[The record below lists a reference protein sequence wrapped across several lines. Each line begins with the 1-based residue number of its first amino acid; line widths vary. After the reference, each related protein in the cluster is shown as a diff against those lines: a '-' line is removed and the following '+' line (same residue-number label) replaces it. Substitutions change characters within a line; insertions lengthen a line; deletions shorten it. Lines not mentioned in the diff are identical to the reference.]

1 LRLQK
6 ELPYRRLLFIASL
19 ALTRRELH
27 VFSYFRRMLTE
38 NQTEQAFQHTVA
50 AETTISGVGI
60 HSGQTVNII
69 VKPAEPN
76 TGIVF
81 QRVDLERQPTVK
93 ADVDN
98 VVETTRSTT
107 IEANG
112 ARVSTIEHLMAALVG
127 CGVDNAL
134 IQINGAEV
142 PILDG
147 SAQPFVEM
155 ISKAGVQQQ
164 EAAKI
169 YYTLQHNISFTD
181 DDKKVEMV
189 ALPFHEYRVNTLI
202 DFNSPV
208 LGTQHAAIKHI
219 SDFKEQIASSRTFC
233 FFHELEYLIDHNL
246 IKGGDINN
254 AIVVVDKPVT
264 DEQVQRISK
273 VFKKENVKV
282 NEGGI
287 LNNLDLRFPNE
298 PARHKLLDVI
308 GDLALVGFPFKA
320 HIIANR
326 PGHSSNVEFAKKIK
340 EHIKKYKHRQQIPQY
355 DPNKPPVYDV
365 HAIESKLPHRY
376 PFLLIDKVI
385 EINDKQVVAVKNV
398 TYNEPF
404 FQGHFPGNCV
414 MPGVLQVE
422 ALAQTGGIL
431 TIPDDPDHDYDTYF
445 LKIDNC
451 KFKNKV
457 VPGDT
462 LILKMELMNPVRRG
476 ICEMKGTIFVGE
488 KLVAEADMVAQIVKK
503 PKVKA

>member
-1 LRLQK
+1 M
-6 ELPYRRLLFIASL
+6 
-19 ALTRRELH
+19 
-27 VFSYFRRMLTE
+27 VFSYFRRMQSE
-38 NQTEQAFQHTVA
+38 NCKNQEFQQTLA
-50 AETTISGVGI
+50 AQVRLDGIGI
-60 HSGQTVNII
+60 HSGQTVEI
-69 VKPAEPN
+69 VLKPADPN

-81 QRVDLERQPTVK
+81 QRVDLPGKPTVK

-107 IEANG
+107 IESNG
-112 ARVSTIEHLMAALVG
+112 ARVGTIEHLMAALVG
-127 CGVDNAL
+127 CGVDNVL
-134 IQINGAEV
+134 IEINAPEV

-147 SAQPFVEM
+147 SASPFVDVIE
-155 ISKAGVQQQ
+155 SAGIQKQN
-164 EAAKI
+164 AAKV
-169 YYTLQHNISFTD
+169 YYILEHNISFVD
-181 DDKKVEMV
+181 EGKKVEMV
-189 ALPFHEYRVNTLI
+189 ALPYQEYRINTLI

-208 LGTQHAAIKHI
+208 LGTQHAALKHI
-219 SDFKEQIASSRTFC
+219 SQFKNEISPCRTFC
-233 FFHELEYLIDHNL
+233 FFHELEYLLDHNL
-246 IKGGDINN
+246 IKGGDLNN

-264 DEQVQRISK
+264 ETQVSRLSK
-273 VFKKENVKV
+273 IFHKEDVRV
-282 NEGGI
+282 TEGGI

-326 PGHSSNVEFAKKIK
+326 PGHSSNVAFARKIK
-340 EHIKKYKHRQQIPQY
+340 EHIKKNRYKQGMPKY
-355 DPNKPPVYDV
+355 DPTIPPVMDV
-365 HAIESKLPHRY
+365 HAIERKLPHRY
-376 PFLLIDKVI
+376 PFLLVDKVI
-385 EINDKQVVAVKNV
+385 EMNEKVVVAVKNV

-414 MPGVLQVE
+414 MPGVLQIE
-422 ALAQTGGIL
+422 ALAQTGGLL

-476 ICEMKGTIFVGE
+476 ICEMKGTIFVGD
-488 KLVAEADMVAQIVKK
+488 KIVTEADLVAQIVKK
-503 PKVKA
+503 PKVRL

>member
-1 LRLQK
+1 MLLQNS
-6 ELPYRRLLFIASL
+6 IN
-19 ALTRRELH
+19 TD
-27 VFSYFRRMLTE
+27 
-38 NQTEQAFQHTVA
+38 FQHTLA
-50 AETTISGVGI
+50 SDIQINGVGI
-60 HSGQTVNII
+60 HSGATVEMTL
-69 VKPAEPN
+69 KPAEPN

-81 QRVDLERQPTVK
+81 QRVDLPNQPTVK

-127 CGVDNAL
+127 CGVDNAVVQL
-134 IQINGAEV
+134 NAPEV

-147 SAQPFVEM
+147 SSAPFVEA
-155 ISKAGVQQQ
+155 IASTGIKQQD
-164 EAAKI
+164 AAKVW
-169 YYTLQHNISFTD
+169 YTLQHNISFVD
-181 DDKKVEMV
+181 EGKKVEMV
-189 ALPFHEYRVNTLI
+189 ALPYHEYRINTLI

-208 LGTQHAAIKHI
+208 LGTQHAAINNI
-219 SDFKEQIASSRTFC
+219 GQFAEEVAPCRTFC
-233 FFHELEYLIDHNL
+233 FFHELEYLLDNNL

-254 AIVVVDKPVT
+254 AIVVVDRPVSET
-264 DEQVQRISK
+264 QVQRISQI
-273 VFKKENVKV
+273 FEKENVKV

-308 GDLALVGFPFKA
+308 GDLALVGFPFRA

-326 PGHSSNVEFAKKIK
+326 PGHASNVAFARKIK
-340 EHIKKYKHRQQIPQY
+340 EHIKKYKNKKDIPVY
-355 DPNKPPVYDV
+355 DPAKPPVMDV
-365 HAIESKLPHRY
+365 HAIEKKLPHRY
-376 PFLLIDKVI
+376 PFLLVDKIIELTPKYVI
-385 EINDKQVVAVKNV
+385 AVKNV

-422 ALAQTGGIL
+422 ALAQTGGLL
-431 TIPDDPDHDYDTYF
+431 TIPDDPENDYDTYF

-451 KFKNKV
+451 KFKQKV

-462 LILKMELMNPVRRG
+462 LVLKMELMNPVRRG
-476 ICEMKGTIFVGE
+476 ICEMKGTIFVGD

-503 PKVKA
+503 PKVKV